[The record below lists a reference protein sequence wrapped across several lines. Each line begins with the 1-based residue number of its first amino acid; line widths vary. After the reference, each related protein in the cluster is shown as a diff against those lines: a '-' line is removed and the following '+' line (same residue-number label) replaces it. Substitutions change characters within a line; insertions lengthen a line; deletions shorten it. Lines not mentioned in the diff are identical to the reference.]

1 MIEIISA
8 CLLPFVLL
16 IMIHSLQIVIHGALM
31 GIDVAPPD
39 IEKLAPQLEEWLSAQ
54 RHVSYDANTLAE
66 IFGISNR
73 VINGNMT
80 TLLRKNTV
88 DYNVIDG
95 VKYYYYRED

>member
-8 CLLPFVLL
+8 CLLLFVLL
-16 IMIHSLQIVIHGALM
+16 IMIHSLYIVIHGALR

-54 RHVSYDANTLAE
+54 RPTSYSSNALAE
-66 IFGISNR
+66 IFNTSNR
-73 VINGNMT
+73 AINGSMT
-80 TLLRKNTV
+80 ALLRKNIV
-88 DYNVIDG
+88 GYDIIDN